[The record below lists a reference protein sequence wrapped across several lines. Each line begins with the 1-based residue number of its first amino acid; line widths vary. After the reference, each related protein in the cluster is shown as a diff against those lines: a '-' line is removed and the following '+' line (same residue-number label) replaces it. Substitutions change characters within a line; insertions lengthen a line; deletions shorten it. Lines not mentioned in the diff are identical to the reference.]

1 LVSLL
6 VLAAQADE
14 GAEAAAANPVR
25 RVVSML
31 QKMQQR
37 IAAEG
42 VKEKELYEKFNCWC
56 QTGGS
61 DLKQSIESANTRLPQ
76 LASSITEGE
85 ANLARLKLEVE
96 GHQKDRA
103 DAKQAMAEAS
113 AIREKE
119 AAAFAKEKAEN
130 DSNIAAL
137 TGAISAISKGMGG
150 AFLQTKEASV
160 LRRITTTIDMTDVDR
175 DLVASFLSQG
185 SSGQNSYAPQSGE
198 IVGIL
203 KQLSDT
209 MQKDLADL
217 VAQEKA
223 AKASYGELMA
233 AKKKQ
238 VDASAAAIEKKLARI
253 GELGVEI
260 VNMKNDLS
268 DTQAALME
276 DTKYLAN
283 LEGDC
288 KSKSD
293 EWAER
298 QTTRAAELV
307 ALADTI
313 KILNDDDAL
322 ELFKKTL
329 PSPSLVQL
337 STNMDNTR
345 RRALALIQ
353 DVQKVLSR
361 RERSPL
367 EFVAMALS
375 GKKLN
380 FDKVI
385 KLVDELVSTLNQ
397 EQIDDDN
404 KKDYCQVQLDQVD
417 DKKKVLEHEVSD
429 LEASIEE
436 ATGGIATL
444 TDDIKALGDG
454 IVALDKSVAEAT
466 EQRKQ
471 EHEDFSELM
480 ASDAAAKQLLGL
492 AKNRLNKFYNSK
504 LYKAPPKR
512 ELSEEERIAENIEPA
527 FVQIFA
533 HRASGRDAPAPPPD
547 TFGAYANKGQ
557 ESTGVI
563 AMIDLLA
570 ADLDKE
576 MTEAETEEK
585 NAQAGYETLM
595 QDAAEKRAGDSTA
608 ITEKQGAKAGMEGV
622 LQEAK
627 EQQVTKSKELMATA
641 EYTSNLHVE
650 CDWLLS
656 NFDLRKTARADEIG
670 ALKNAKAVLSGA
682 DFTLMQRTSRTRSLR
697 GH

>member
-1 LVSLL
+1 
-6 VLAAQADE
+6 
-14 GAEAAAANPVR
+14 
-25 RVVSML
+25 
-31 QKMQQR
+31 
-37 IAAEG
+37 
-42 VKEKELYEKFNCWC
+42 
-56 QTGGS
+56 
-61 DLKQSIESANTRLPQ
+61 
-76 LASSITEGE
+76 
-85 ANLARLKLEVE
+85 
-96 GHQKDRA
+96 
-103 DAKQAMAEAS
+103 
-113 AIREKE
+113 
-119 AAAFAKEKAEN
+119 
-130 DSNIAAL
+130 
-137 TGAISAISKGMGG
+137 
-150 AFLQTKEASV
+150 
-160 LRRITTTIDMTDVDR
+160 
-175 DLVASFLSQG
+175 
-185 SSGQNSYAPQSGE
+185 
-198 IVGIL
+198 
-203 KQLSDT
+203 
-209 MQKDLADL
+209 
-217 VAQEKA
+217 
-223 AKASYGELMA
+223 
-233 AKKKQ
+233 
-238 VDASAAAIEKKLARI
+238 
-253 GELGVEI
+253 
-260 VNMKNDLS
+260 
-268 DTQAALME
+268 
-276 DTKYLAN
+276 
-283 LEGDC
+283 
-288 KSKSD
+288 
-293 EWAER
+293 
-298 QTTRAAELV
+298 
-307 ALADTI
+307 
-313 KILNDDDAL
+313 
-322 ELFKKTL
+322 
-329 PSPSLVQL
+329 
-337 STNMDNTR
+337 MDNTR

-650 CDWLLS
+650 CDWLVS

>member
-1 LVSLL
+1 
-6 VLAAQADE
+6 
-14 GAEAAAANPVR
+14 
-25 RVVSML
+25 
-31 QKMQQR
+31 
-37 IAAEG
+37 
-42 VKEKELYEKFNCWC
+42 
-56 QTGGS
+56 
-61 DLKQSIESANTRLPQ
+61 
-76 LASSITEGE
+76 
-85 ANLARLKLEVE
+85 
-96 GHQKDRA
+96 
-103 DAKQAMAEAS
+103 
-113 AIREKE
+113 
-119 AAAFAKEKAEN
+119 
-130 DSNIAAL
+130 
-137 TGAISAISKGMGG
+137 
-150 AFLQTKEASV
+150 
-160 LRRITTTIDMTDVDR
+160 
-175 DLVASFLSQG
+175 
-185 SSGQNSYAPQSGE
+185 
-198 IVGIL
+198 
-203 KQLSDT
+203 
-209 MQKDLADL
+209 
-217 VAQEKA
+217 
-223 AKASYGELMA
+223 
-233 AKKKQ
+233 
-238 VDASAAAIEKKLARI
+238 LARI

-293 EWAER
+293 QWAER
-298 QTTRAAELV
+298 QTTRSAELV
-307 ALADTI
+307 AIADTI

-329 PSPSLVQL
+329 PSPSLVQVA
-337 STNMDNTR
+337 TNMDNTR

-397 EQIDDDN
+397 EQKDDDN

-650 CDWLLS
+650 CDWLVS